1 MKLKLSIILIIISLS
16 LNSTAQRWKAERSSL
31 IFTTGTAN
39 YMGDLGGGSKEAAHF
54 LGVRDID
61 IQGTRFNVG
70 LGYEYRVWERLSVRT
85 SLSYAQLYGSDK
97 FTDNLIRHNRNL
109 HFKSDVWG
117 GDLDFKFFVKR
128 YKILAKYH
136 SGHHPIFHENG
147 VYIIGGFGY
156 FKFAPEISLEN
167 EEIFL
172 AQQYTEGESNSYSL
186 NALNYNL
193 GVGINLLVERKA
205 ILSIEITNK
214 YTSTDY
220 LDDVSG
226 NYYDNDL
233 LRQEYGDLTA
243 NLADRRIDKTIGG
256 TERGNSKY
264 NDSFFFVNFVFQY
277 AIPGVKIRGWSAP
290 KEEKLVE

>member
-85 SLSYAQLYGSDK
+85 SLSYAQLYGSDE

-117 GDLDFKFFVKR
+117 GDLSFIIYYRKIRMPMKCVFPPSPFRRRGAYLIAGVGYFHFSPKVKYKNEFVKVPLL
-128 YKILAKYH
+128 K
-136 SGHHPIFHENG
+136 
-147 VYIIGGFGY
+147 
-156 FKFAPEISLEN
+156 
-167 EEIFL
+167 
-172 AQQYTEGESNSYSL
+172 TEGQLKPYSQFSYS
-186 NALNYNL
+186 YFL
-193 GVGINLLVERKA
+193 GMGMTIPVNRHVRLG
-205 ILSIEITNK
+205 IEITTK

-220 LDDVSG
+220 LDDVSS

-233 LRQEYGDLTA
+233 LRQEYGNLTA
-243 NLADRRIDKTIGG
+243 DLADRRIDKSIGG
-256 TERGNSKY
+256 VQRGNSKY
-264 NDSFFFVNFVFQY
+264 NDSYFFVNFVFRY
-277 AIPGVKIRGWSAP
+277 TIAWYKVRRYFTP
-290 KEEKLVE
+290 KEEKRVE